1 MSVKVRP
8 RQRLRPQQS
17 LTFRAHFIA
26 LKFISPDVNPP
37 IPWHRVISSS
47 GAISSRGPGTD
58 GVTRQRDTLI
68 AEGVDV
74 TTTRSGDFKVDLRTY
89 GWFPAVGTIDIGQ
102 DVDGGE
108 GEEDSDDSDR
118 EEGGEASES

>member
-1 MSVKVRP
+1 M
-8 RQRLRPQQS
+8 
-17 LTFRAHFIA
+17 
-26 LKFISPDVNPP
+26 
-37 IPWHRVISSS
+37 ISSS

-58 GVTRQRDTLI
+58 GATRQRDTLI

-108 GEEDSDDSDR
+108 GEEESDDSDS
-118 EEGGEASES
+118 EEGGEASQS